1 MSEQVDS
8 VPVDSVPVGHGA
20 RACDGALARAFGFLG
35 KRWNGILL
43 ATLGHGPAG
52 FSDLRRHVAGISDS
66 VLSDRLG
73 ELARAGLVSRTVHEG
88 PPVSVVYAL
97 TDAGRALSPALQELT
112 RWANENLPPERCTGH
127 PGGG

>member
-1 MSEQVDS
+1 MTERVDES
-8 VPVDSVPVGHGA
+8 TEHTP

-52 FSDLRRHVAGISDS
+52 FSDLKRTVTGISDS

-73 ELARAGLVSRTVHEG
+73 ELGRAGLVSRTVHDG
-88 PPVSVVYAL
+88 PPVSVVYEL
-97 TDAGRALSPALQELT
+97 TGSGRALAPALQELT
-112 RWANENLPPERCTGH
+112 TWAQENLPPEQCERA
-127 PGGG
+127 